1 MCKFLYLVRTKEEV
15 AVNVEGPDMGK
26 SHNVQLKKD
35 KVHTRK
41 PIVLL
46 VAFIFIAA
54 CAAAI
59 YSYVHQLENA
69 FLTNTMFY
77 MSEIADH
84 DMKSVDQEI
93 EKQWDRLETVGK
105 KFALERYDSAVDIQ
119 YFLNLETKATGFK
132 DLMLIDENG
141 MSYGGNYVVE
151 DINKQDWG
159 SQFMEDRTRFVTRSK
174 EREEF
179 VVLYSNLMY
188 GVPIDPVTVDGVTY
202 IGLVGKY
209 SIDSVKDSMKLE
221 FFNNEGQAKVIG
233 RDGVVIT
240 TDITQRGI
248 ELENVLDELKK
259 STIIRNDDY
268 DSIEKKISA
277 GKKFD
282 TVYKL
287 DGETYIMSAKP
298 LENGEWMVVVTV
310 PYSVSSSQTM
320 SFLKM
325 TAFLLTI
332 LCVVIA
338 IVLIFA
344 FISYKRTMILKNSK
358 EIFYR
363 ERLFNLLTNHTDDVF
378 VIQDIE
384 KGVLNFISENAV
396 RTLGIAPKIGTKS
409 DLSFLDDDSRELLLE
424 KVQEIKDKRNLPG
437 EEEHEHV
444 EMEFA
449 WTMPE
454 SGEKK
459 WMHMVIYN
467 VVTDITGKSESCLII
482 VISDYTQVKENQ
494 RKLEAA
500 MMQAQDAARSKTLF
514 LSNMSHEMR
523 TPLNGIVGCIGM
535 LKAHPDDKEQYH
547 EYLGKAESTAKYLI
561 SLVSDILDMSKI
573 ESHKMMLEE
582 REVSLRE
589 ICTNMETMF
598 RSQMKGKGLSFRIE
612 LDQPLW
618 VIKGDEVRIQQIL
631 INLLGNAQK
640 FTDEG
645 GAVELHIWQ
654 EKEDGDNVRT
664 RFTVSDTGIGMS
676 QSFQERIWMPFEQER
691 LDAARLHGGTG
702 LGLAISYEL
711 AKMMNGT
718 ISVTSEIGRGSIFR
732 VELVQRALYPDEN
745 GIRKIEPVQEE
756 KEPLIGRKI
765 LVAEDNEL
773 NREILIAM
781 LTEMGA
787 EVLVAVNGSEALDLF
802 EHSKEGE
809 IDAVLM
815 DMQMPVMDGCT
826 AASRIRALKRPD
838 AKKVTIV
845 ACTANAFQEDID
857 SVKQA
862 GMDEHIS
869 KPLDMEKL
877 VRILKELWEGKRNE
891 K

>member
-645 GAVELHIWQ
+645 GSVELHIWQ

>member
-179 VVLYSNLMY
+179 VVLYSNIMY

-298 LENGEWMVVVTV
+298 LKNGEWMVVVTV

-344 FISYKRTMILKNSK
+344 FISYKRTMIFKNSK

-378 VIQDIE
+378 VIQDID

-449 WTMPE
+449 WMMPE

-598 RSQMKGKGLSFRIE
+598 RSQMEGKGLRFRIE

-645 GAVELHIWQ
+645 GEVELHIWQ

-745 GIRKIEPVQEE
+745 GIRKIEAVQEE

-787 EVLVAVNGSEALDLF
+787 EVLVAVNGSEAVDLF

-809 IDAVLM
+809 IDAILM

>member
-15 AVNVEGPDMGK
+15 AVNVEGSDMGK

-105 KFALERYDSAVDIQ
+105 KFALERYDSAVNIQ

-691 LDAARLHGGTG
+691 LDTARLHGGTG

-745 GIRKIEPVQEE
+745 GIRKIEAVQEE

-787 EVLVAVNGSEALDLF
+787 EVLVAVNGSEAVDLF

-809 IDAVLM
+809 IDAILM

>member
-179 VVLYSNLMY
+179 VVLYSNIMY

-298 LENGEWMVVVTV
+298 LKNGEWMVVVTV

-378 VIQDIE
+378 VIQDID

-449 WTMPE
+449 WMMPE

-598 RSQMKGKGLSFRIE
+598 RSQMEGKGLRFRIE

-645 GAVELHIWQ
+645 GEVELHIWQ

-745 GIRKIEPVQEE
+745 GIRKIEAVQEE

-787 EVLVAVNGSEALDLF
+787 EVLVAVNGSEAVDLF

-809 IDAVLM
+809 IDAILM

>member
-15 AVNVEGPDMGK
+15 AVNVEGSDMGK

-105 KFALERYDSAVDIQ
+105 KFALERYDSAVNIQ

-573 ESHKMMLEE
+573 ESYKMMLEE

-691 LDAARLHGGTG
+691 LDTARLHGGTG

-745 GIRKIEPVQEE
+745 GIRKIEAVQEE

-787 EVLVAVNGSEALDLF
+787 EVLVAVNGSEAVDLF

-809 IDAVLM
+809 IDAILM

>member
-105 KFALERYDSAVDIQ
+105 KFALERYDSAVNIQ

-298 LENGEWMVVVTV
+298 LKNGEWMVVVTV

-664 RFTVSDTGIGMS
+664 RFTISDTGIGMS
-676 QSFQERIWMPFEQER
+676 QSFQDRIWMPFEQER
-691 LDAARLHGGTG
+691 LDTARLHGGTG

-756 KEPLIGRKI
+756 KELLIGRKI

-787 EVLVAVNGSEALDLF
+787 EVLVAVNGSEAVDLF

-809 IDAVLM
+809 IDAILM

-826 AASRIRALKRPD
+826 AAARIRALKRPD

>member
-93 EKQWDRLETVGK
+93 EKQWERLETVGK

-151 DINKQDWG
+151 DINKREWG
-159 SQFMEDRTRFVTRSK
+159 SQFMEDRTRFVVRSK

-209 SIDSVKDSMKLE
+209 SIDTVKDSMKVE

-268 DSIEKKISA
+268 DSIVKKISA

-287 DGETYIMSAKP
+287 EGETYIMSAKP

-378 VIQDIE
+378 VIQDTE
-384 KGVLNFISENAV
+384 KGTLNFISENAI
-396 RTLGIAPKIGTKS
+396 RTLGIAPRIGTKS
-409 DLSFLDDDSRELLLE
+409 DLSFLDDASREMLLE
-424 KVQEIKDKRNLPG
+424 KVQEIKDKSNLPG

-459 WMHMVIYN
+459 WMHMAVYN

-598 RSQMKGKGLSFRIE
+598 RSQMEEKGLSFRIE
-612 LDQPLW
+612 LAQPLW

-654 EKEDGDNVRT
+654 EKEDGNNVRT

-691 LDAARLHGGTG
+691 LDTARLHGGTG

-718 ISVTSEIGRGSIFR
+718 ISVNSEIGRGSIFR

-745 GIRKIEPVQEE
+745 GLRKIEAVQEE

-787 EVLVAVNGSEALDLF
+787 ELLVAVNGSEAVDLF
-802 EHSKEGE
+802 KHSKEGE
-809 IDAVLM
+809 IDAILM

-826 AASRIRALKRPD
+826 AAARIRALKRPD

-857 SVKQA
+857 SAKLS

>member
-15 AVNVEGPDMGK
+15 AVNVEGSDMGK

-105 KFALERYDSAVDIQ
+105 KFALERYDSAVNIQ

-664 RFTVSDTGIGMS
+664 RFTISDTGIGMS
-676 QSFQERIWMPFEQER
+676 QSFQDRIWMPFEQER
-691 LDAARLHGGTG
+691 LDTARLHGGTG

-756 KEPLIGRKI
+756 KELLIGRKL

-787 EVLVAVNGSEALDLF
+787 EVLVAVNGSEAVDLF

-809 IDAVLM
+809 IDAILM

-826 AASRIRALKRPD
+826 AAARIRALKRPD